1 MLAGELE
8 ARSTRL
14 RPPEVVME
22 PRRYGSARLTR
33 YSFNRTMLRRAVA
46 DGWTARRVS
55 LDIDAEGRGE
65 AIYEVVADGVPF
77 SFVAFLTTLDESE
90 HTDRVIAERWEIC
103 GALVE
108 GELTDELMAMCRS
121 EIPAQ
126 ESGRVDPRVLVLT
139 RGNRSVRFF
148 DYLVQCLAD
157 GNQPDP
163 DLVADSGYIMRS
175 TAFYG
180 NGKYGMRSFSGY
192 ADDHPL
198 RVPYRAQFVCAWMFR
213 ELSYDVVESCA
224 FARGDAAVPFDDQ
237 WRRFFG
243 LGNATGLGLVPYAF
257 KHPAVVN
264 AWVAVREIALAD
276 VRAMSRTDDLVQR
289 LAIWIQRART
299 HYETGTDDDCSPFF
313 SAAQLVPVVAA
324 ISAQFEALRDRD
336 DLLDALYLWAEEQ
349 GPETSELVV
358 SLLVEL
364 HDGDDDLFDDLLR
377 AEEHHVVDPAM
388 TLGELLRMIEERFS
402 WLGDLDLDNA
412 SADGNWWVIS
422 DNTEEPRRV
431 PKSEIE
437 PAGRDVAIDFALR
450 IHRLSRSA
458 QARPADQT
466 ITELLAAEPEH
477 RLGVERVVASIDPYG
492 EPRDNRCSP
501 EYLPL
506 LVQRFQLAMYGM
518 DNFKPKST
526 DWLRVTLFQGAPRL
540 DDLAAG
546 PSDDWVLPARP
557 LTVADRG
564 AAT

>member
-1 MLAGELE
+1 
-8 ARSTRL
+8 
-14 RPPEVVME
+14 ME

-55 LDIDAEGRGE
+55 LDIDVEGRGE
-65 AIYEVVADGVPF
+65 AIYEVVAGGVPF

-108 GELTDELMAMCRS
+108 GELTEELKAMCRA

-126 ESGRVDPRVLVLT
+126 ESGRVDTRVLVLT

-264 AWVAVREIALAD
+264 AWVAVREIALGGERWVDSVTGEEVPAPAGASKPRGRGNPMCPGG
-276 VRAMSRTDDLVQR
+276 VRTILRKPKTSAESVSGKVIGGGAGCHRKWPRRPRHVQR
-289 LAIWIQRART
+289 RTRAVR
-299 HYETGTDDDCSPFF
+299 
-313 SAAQLVPVVAA
+313 
-324 ISAQFEALRDRD
+324 
-336 DLLDALYLWAEEQ
+336 
-349 GPETSELVV
+349 
-358 SLLVEL
+358 
-364 HDGDDDLFDDLLR
+364 
-377 AEEHHVVDPAM
+377 
-388 TLGELLRMIEERFS
+388 
-402 WLGDLDLDNA
+402 
-412 SADGNWWVIS
+412 
-422 DNTEEPRRV
+422 
-431 PKSEIE
+431 
-437 PAGRDVAIDFALR
+437 
-450 IHRLSRSA
+450 
-458 QARPADQT
+458 
-466 ITELLAAEPEH
+466 
-477 RLGVERVVASIDPYG
+477 
-492 EPRDNRCSP
+492 
-501 EYLPL
+501 
-506 LVQRFQLAMYGM
+506 
-518 DNFKPKST
+518 
-526 DWLRVTLFQGAPRL
+526 
-540 DDLAAG
+540 
-546 PSDDWVLPARP
+546 
-557 LTVADRG
+557 
-564 AAT
+564 